1 MLSFPP
7 HKRVKVEIEKKSRK
21 SPEVK
26 DSQWVR
32 ERQALEKSKPKDV
45 NEVILMDDH
54 DQLYEGM
61 ASNFLAVMNNT
72 VYCASLDHV
81 LLGSILKIV
90 VDICKKHDIAF
101 KWEFP
106 KLEDAKQG
114 KWEGCFITST
124 SRLLLPIEA
133 IYIGHHER

>member
-1 MLSFPP
+1 
-7 HKRVKVEIEKKSRK
+7 
-21 SPEVK
+21 
-26 DSQWVR
+26 
-32 ERQALEKSKPKDV
+32 
-45 NEVILMDDH
+45 MDDH